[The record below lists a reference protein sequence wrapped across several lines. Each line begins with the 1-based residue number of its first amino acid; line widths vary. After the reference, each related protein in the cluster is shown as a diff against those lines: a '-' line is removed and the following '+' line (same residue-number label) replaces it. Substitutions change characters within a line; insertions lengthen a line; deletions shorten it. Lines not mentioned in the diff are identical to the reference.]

1 MGSLQLG
8 TAFKLLL
15 KTGPIL
21 MVRLGASIL
30 FWFVTLL
37 YLGLVIGLAV
47 LLGSI
52 TPILGWVVAII
63 GLVGFGPIYHLAYK
77 YGFFLIKAAHIA
89 VISELLVHGQLPAGV
104 SQLAWGKEQV
114 KQRFGDVSVMFVVDE
129 LVSGVI
135 GMFTRTVYALASW
148 MPGDTMRQ
156 LAAVVNRVI
165 RYATSYIDEA
175 IMARAFWRRDE
186 NMWSSAE
193 EGLVLYGQV
202 WKPLLKNAVALMF
215 LSFIPFIIALI
226 VFAAPVAGL
235 VGLVGGTKA
244 AAWSVLAL
252 LVLAFLIKVA
262 VGDSFAMVAMI
273 ASYQRET
280 ASLTPDP
287 AMSAQL
293 AQISPKFVELK
304 NRALAAVA
312 PAPAR
317 YGQSVAGS

>member
-1 MGSLQLG
+1 
-8 TAFKLLL
+8 
-15 KTGPIL
+15 
-21 MVRLGASIL
+21 
-30 FWFVTLL
+30 
-37 YLGLVIGLAV
+37 
-47 LLGSI
+47 
-52 TPILGWVVAII
+52 
-63 GLVGFGPIYHLAYK
+63 
-77 YGFFLIKAAHIA
+77 
-89 VISELLVHGQLPAGV
+89 
-104 SQLAWGKEQV
+104 
-114 KQRFGDVSVMFVVDE
+114 
-129 LVSGVI
+129 
-135 GMFTRTVYALASW
+135 
-148 MPGDTMRQ
+148 
-156 LAAVVNRVI
+156 
-165 RYATSYIDEA
+165 
-175 IMARAFWRRDE
+175 
-186 NMWSSAE
+186 
-193 EGLVLYGQV
+193 VLYGQV